1 MMYRKIFFVRRLEE
15 PPDADNVEGQMNQP
29 NQPNHAK
36 SLCLR
41 LLVRLV
47 ANHINSVKYFEVQTP
62 RITKCETEA

>member
-29 NQPNHAK
+29 NQPNQPNHPK
-36 SLCLR
+36 SLCLC

-62 RITKCETEA
+62 